1 VSAKDRSL
9 DWAYAAAWR
18 LVRAMPQRAAA
29 AIFRRAADIATRR
42 DGAGVRRLAENL
54 RVVTG
59 PDMPDDEFAT
69 LVRDA
74 MRSYARYWLE
84 AFRLPSLT
92 RQERLDKYGFTG
104 FETIRSNAVPGRGQ
118 ILVLAHTGNWD
129 AAGAF
134 VTANGV
140 ALTTV
145 AERLKPEALYRR
157 FVEYRATLGMEIVP
171 LTGGERATLEL
182 LAERL
187 RAGAAVPLLADRDLS
202 ARGVE
207 VTFFGRRTKMPA
219 GPAIL
224 ALRTG
229 APMHVVHNW
238 FEPDRPVGAMSEQ
251 IVLTDMSGTFGDR
264 VRRLTQLV
272 ADEFARGI
280 ARHPADWHMLGRMFI
295 DDDTPST
302 ATPAARKAAASV
314 IPSTGAATSAQI
326 ESPAVPAAT
335 PSGTAAAPSRTAAT
349 PSGTAA
355 VPSRTAGAPSGT
367 D

>member
-1 VSAKDRSL
+1 L
-9 DWAYAAAWR
+9 TQQQR
-18 LVRAMPQRAAA
+18 LNR
-29 AIFRRAADIATRR
+29 
-42 DGAGVRRLAENL
+42 
-54 RVVTG
+54 
-59 PDMPDDEFAT
+59 
-69 LVRDA
+69 
-74 MRSYARYWLE
+74 
-84 AFRLPSLT
+84 
-92 RQERLDKYGFTG
+92 YGFTG
-104 FETIRSNAVPGRGQ
+104 FDTIRANAVPGRGQ
-118 ILVLAHTGNWD
+118 ILVLPHTGNWD
-129 AAGAF
+129 AAGAY

-140 ALTTV
+140 PLTTV

-171 LTGGERATLEL
+171 LTGGERATLDL

-187 RAGAAVPLLADRDLS
+187 RAGTAVPLLADRDLS

-238 FEPDRPVGAMSEQ
+238 YERDRPVGAMSEQ
-251 IVLTDMSGTFGDR
+251 IVLTDTSGTFGDR

-295 DDDTPST
+295 DEPT
-302 ATPAARKAAASV
+302 ATVTPAAPAAS
-314 IPSTGAATSAQI
+314 
-326 ESPAVPAAT
+326 EAT
-335 PSGTAAAPSRTAAT
+335 PTARSESEAAPTARSESDATPTAPAGTAAAPPGS
-349 PSGTAA
+349 S
-355 VPSRTAGAPSGT
+355 
-367 D
+367 

>member
-1 VSAKDRSL
+1 VKAKDRCL

-18 LVRAMPQRAAA
+18 LIRMLPERLAA
-29 AIFRRAADIATRR
+29 AIFRTAADIAVRR
-42 DGAGVRRLAENL
+42 DAIGVKRLAANL
-54 RVVTG
+54 RVVVG
-59 PDMPDDEFAT
+59 SEMPDGEFAV

-92 RQERLDKYGFTG
+92 KQQRLDRYGFND
-104 FETIRSNAVPGRGQ
+104 FDTIRSNAVPGRGQ

-129 AAGAF
+129 AAGAY
-134 VTANGV
+134 VTANGLP
-140 ALTTV
+140 LTTV

-171 LTGGERATLEL
+171 LTGGDRATLEL
-182 LAERL
+182 LADRL
-187 RAGAAVPLLADRDLS
+187 RAGVVVPLLAERDLS

-229 APMHVVHNW
+229 APLHVVHNW
-238 FEPDRPVGAMSEQ
+238 FEPDRPVGSMSHQ

-264 VRRLTQLV
+264 VRRLTQMV
-272 ADEFARGI
+272 ADEFAVGI
-280 ARHPADWHMLGRMFI
+280 ARHPVDWHMLGRMFL
-295 DDDTPST
+295 DDEPEPTPTAATMAT
-302 ATPAARKAAASV
+302 ATP
-314 IPSTGAATSAQI
+314 G
-326 ESPAVPAAT
+326 
-335 PSGTAAAPSRTAAT
+335 SG
-349 PSGTAA
+349 
-355 VPSRTAGAPSGT
+355 
-367 D
+367 